1 MWGTVLTWLT
11 TFAILKVIAVLA
23 IGTITFVGYQTI
35 MSDLEAQMVLGWSGI
50 AADALAYLA
59 ISGVTDGFG
68 IILGALSIRAVI
80 VFAPKIGKLLSI

>member
-1 MWGTVLTWLT
+1 MWGTVITWAVSFT
-11 TFAILKVIAVLA
+11 IIKILAVFS
-23 IGTITFVGYQTI
+23 IGLVTFVGYQSI
-35 MSDLEAQMVLGWSGI
+35 MADLETAIVNGWSGI

-80 VFAPKIGKLLSI
+80 VFAPKIGRAHV